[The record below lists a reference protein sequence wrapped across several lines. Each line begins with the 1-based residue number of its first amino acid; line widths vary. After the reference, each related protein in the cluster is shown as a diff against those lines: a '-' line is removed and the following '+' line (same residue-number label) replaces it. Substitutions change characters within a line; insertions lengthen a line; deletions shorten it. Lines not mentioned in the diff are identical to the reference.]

1 MFYDETVLV
10 FGICVGVVVG
20 GIVGLTSGFHFAESD
35 WSISAVEHGYGQW
48 CPDRSFAWQHEE
60 CE

>member
-1 MFYDETVLV
+1 MEDLGVV
-10 FGICVGVVVG
+10 FSVTIIVGVVL
-20 GIVGLTSGFHFAESD
+20 GLTLGRHLEGGELRLD
-35 WSISAVEHGYGQW
+35 AVEHGYGQW